1 MKKTLLHSALVCG
14 LLLSTTTLQAKSDTK
29 TLVEKQIKENKEA
42 FKEAPKEIVTAFKS
56 VAAAMKALEK
66 KQTAEAKKALK
77 TATEN
82 FNKALKNNPDLDIVP
97 LEENIEVF
105 ETTASS
111 KEINDILTLTQE
123 LLVHYKLEEARVAL
137 EPLKD
142 EMEIETISIPMKLF
156 PLATQKALDA
166 LNKNET
172 EKAKEAILEAYNT
185 VLIEEAL
192 IPLPLLKAEDLI
204 EEASLLGKADKE
216 TAQNLLDAA
225 KEELERAKVLGYTTR
240 HTKEYKVLNDAIDL
254 VKKEI
259 KGKNAV
265 VKLYDKLKDSVS
277 SLIDKVKNEFH
288 EKEDDEKEV
297 AKG

>member
-1 MKKTLLHSALVCG
+1 MKKTLLRSVLVCG